1 MGLMSNPPFDASKA
15 VTFDLSRGQIQ
26 KDGTDAR
33 MLVSASA
40 LVALCGAAGVEA
52 SSSFARATGQS
63 IGAAIA
69 ARFERAGHDV
79 GGAAIDAVVEH
90 LSGEL
95 AVAGFGRLSVERW
108 GRALVLVVDHAPATE
123 AGDEL
128 LRALLGAAVGGAAK
142 LDLECVRL
150 AREGERARFFIAGRR
165 GAEKVRQWLGSG
177 LSWGEALVR
186 LHPAQ
191 SGRGEA

>member
-26 KDGTDAR
+26 KEGTDTR
-33 MLVSASA
+33 LLVSASA
-40 LVALCGAAGVEA
+40 LVALCRAAGA
-52 SSSFARATGQS
+52 DAAAMFARQTGQS

-108 GRALVLVVDHAPATE
+108 GQALVLVVDYGPATE

-128 LRALLGAAVGGAAK
+128 LRALLGAAVAGAAK
-142 LDLECVRL
+142 LQLECVRL
-150 AREGERARFFIAGRR
+150 AREGDRARFFIAGRR

-177 LSWGEALVR
+177 VSWGEALVR

>member
-1 MGLMSNPPFDASKA
+1 MSNPPFDASKA

-26 KDGTDAR
+26 KEGADSR
-33 MLVSASA
+33 LLVSAGA
-40 LVALCGAAGVEA
+40 LVALCRAAGA
-52 SSSFARATGQS
+52 DAATTFARATGQT
-63 IGAAIA
+63 IGSTIA
-69 ARFERAGHDV
+69 TRFERV
-79 GGAAIDAVVEH
+79 GSNVGAAAIDAVIEH

-108 GRALVLVVDHAPATE
+108 GQALVLVVDYGPATE

-128 LRALLGAAVGGAAK
+128 VRALLGAALAGAAR

-150 AREGERARFFIAGRR
+150 SREGERARFFIAGRR
-165 GAEKVRQWLGSG
+165 GAEKVRQWLGTG
-177 LSWGEALVR
+177 VTWGEALVR

>member
-1 MGLMSNPPFDASKA
+1 MGLMSNPPFDVSKA

-26 KDGTDAR
+26 KEGAEPR
-33 MLVSASA
+33 LLVSASA
-40 LVALCGAAGVEA
+40 LVALCSAAGPDA
-52 SSSFARATGQS
+52 ATAFARATGQS
-63 IGAAIA
+63 IGAAVA
-69 ARFERAGHDV
+69 TRFDRAGGDA
-79 GGAAIDAVVEH
+79 GRAAIDAVVEH

-108 GRALVLVVDHAPATE
+108 GQALVLVVDYGPSSE
-123 AGDEL
+123 QGDEL
-128 LRALLGAAVGGAAK
+128 LRALLGAAVAGAAK

-150 AREGERARFFIAGRR
+150 AREGDRARFFIAGRR

-177 LSWGEALVR
+177 VSWGEALVR

-191 SGRGEA
+191 SGRGDV

>member
-1 MGLMSNPPFDASKA
+1 MSNPPFDASKA

-26 KDGTDAR
+26 KEGADSR
-33 MLVSASA
+33 LLVSAGA
-40 LVALCGAAGVEA
+40 LVALCRAAGA
-52 SSSFARATGQS
+52 DAATTFAQATGQA
-63 IGAAIA
+63 IGSAIA
-69 ARFERAGHDV
+69 TRFERAGTNA
-79 GGAAIDAVVEH
+79 GAAAIDAVIEH

-108 GRALVLVVDHAPATE
+108 GQALVLVVDHGPATE

-128 LRALLGAAVGGAAK
+128 ARALLGAAVAGAAR

-150 AREGERARFFIAGRR
+150 SREGERVRFFIAGRR
-165 GAEKVRQWLGSG
+165 GAEKVRQWLGTG
-177 LSWGEALVR
+177 VSWGEALVR